1 MLPVDHIGILGR
13 DIKTMVNAYRE
24 LGFSVTE
31 PERLSAGTGVEQGEQ
46 FSAHVMFNET
56 YIELT
61 AVENCQ
67 PEHHLAP
74 YIGLPCGVRILIL
87 QCDDAASAHKRLA
100 SEGLP
105 ATPIYEAERQLSNG
119 NQELARFRW
128 FSLAPQPLSQLLIGW
143 VQHLTKTA
151 VFQGS
156 EKHPNSATDMAGLQ
170 FYSCA
175 LPEDLTGTSG
185 IPCFVIEQTSDSQV
199 IHSVELWVDDLEACL
214 DETGGVFDCSTGF
227 VKVESAAALGV
238 NLIFRNPQS
247 DG

>member
-1 MLPVDHIGILGR
+1 M
-13 DIKTMVNAYRE
+13 
-24 LGFSVTE
+24 
-31 PERLSAGTGVEQGEQ
+31 
-46 FSAHVMFNET
+46 
-56 YIELT
+56 
-61 AVENCQ
+61 
-67 PEHHLAP
+67 
-74 YIGLPCGVRILIL
+74 
-87 QCDDAASAHKRLA
+87 
-100 SEGLP
+100 
-105 ATPIYEAERQLSNG
+105 SNG
-119 NQELARFRW
+119 KQELARFRW
-128 FSLAPQPLSQLLIGW
+128 FSLAPQPLSQPLIGW

-151 VFQGS
+151 VFEGS

-185 IPCFVIEQTSDSQV
+185 IPCFVTEQTSDSQV
-199 IHSVELWVDDLEACL
+199 IHSVELWVNDLEACL

>member
-1 MLPVDHIGILGR
+1 MLPVDHVGILGR
-13 DIKTMVNAYRE
+13 DINTMVNAYRE
-24 LGFSVTE
+24 LGFCVTE
-31 PERLSAGTGVEQGEQ
+31 PVRLNAGTGVEHGEQ
-46 FSAHVMFNET
+46 FSAHVMLNKT

-87 QCDDAASAHKRLA
+87 RCDEAESEQKRLA
-100 SEGLP
+100 SKGLP
-105 ATPIYEAERQLSNG
+105 VTPIYEAERQLG
-119 NQELARFRW
+119 DAQQELARFRW
-128 FSLAPQPLSQLLIGW
+128 FSLAPQPLGQLLIGW

-151 VFQGS
+151 VFQDT

-170 FYSCA
+170 FCSCT
-175 LPEDLTGTSG
+175 LPKDLMETSG
-185 IPCFVIEQTSDSQV
+185 ISCFVTEQPSDLQV
-199 IHSVELWVDDLEACL
+199 IHSVELWVDDLEACR
-214 DETGGVFDCSTGF
+214 DETGGVFDYATGA
-227 VKVESAAALGV
+227 VRVESATALGV